1 MEELQAPSQTPDHVV
16 TVFVD
21 LVSGMVILTEFDFDI
36 DVRLV

>member
-1 MEELQAPSQTPDHVV
+1 MEELQAPSQTHDHVV